1 MIKNEDEIQKD
12 LETFKLLCS
21 AYWKKRTQT
30 PIEDAELSETDAL
43 WTMVS
48 VLIRLVEVLG

>member
-1 MIKNEDEIQKD
+1 MKKDEDEIEKD

-48 VLIRLVEVLG
+48 VLIRLVEVLR

>member
-1 MIKNEDEIQKD
+1 MKNDEDEIQKD
-12 LETFKLLCS
+12 LEMFQLLCS

-30 PIEDAELSETDAL
+30 PIEDSELSETDAL

-48 VLIRLVEVLG
+48 VLIRLVEVLR